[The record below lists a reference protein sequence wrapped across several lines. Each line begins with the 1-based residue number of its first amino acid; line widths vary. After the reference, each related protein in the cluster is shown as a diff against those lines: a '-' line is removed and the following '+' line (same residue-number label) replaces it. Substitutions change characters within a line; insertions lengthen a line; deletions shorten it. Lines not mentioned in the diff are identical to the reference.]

1 MKESLNNEISSSEE
15 SPFFESII
23 IDRKVINGI
32 LDFTKEVVGYFRN
45 LNLKL
50 QVHVPFVANLDSFKQ
65 ELKNAP
71 VKKVGIFQGVFNEQ
85 TNEFEHI
92 NQVEADSLDQKT
104 REVLGREE
112 LVVLS

>member
-1 MKESLNNEISSSEE
+1 MYEWLKNAFSQVLTWFKNIV
-15 SPFFESII
+15 
-23 IDRKVINGI
+23 RKVINGV
-32 LDFTKEVVGYFRN
+32 LEFAQQVVGYFRN
-45 LNLKL
+45 LNLKP
-50 QVHVPFVANLDSFKQ
+50 QIHVPFMANLDSFKQ
-65 ELKNAP
+65 ELKNVP

>member
-1 MKESLNNEISSSEE
+1 MYDWLKNAFSQVLTWFKNIV
-15 SPFFESII
+15 
-23 IDRKVINGI
+23 RKVINGV
-32 LDFTKEVVGYFRN
+32 LEFAQQVVGYFRN
-45 LNLKL
+45 LNLKP
-50 QVHVPFVANLDSFKQ
+50 QIHVPFMANLDSFKQ

-104 REVLGREE
+104 KEVLGREE

>member
-1 MKESLNNEISSSEE
+1 MYEWLKNAFSQVLTWFKNIV
-15 SPFFESII
+15 
-23 IDRKVINGI
+23 RKVINGV
-32 LDFTKEVVGYFRN
+32 LEFAQQVVGYFRN
-45 LNLKL
+45 LNLKP
-50 QVHVPFVANLDSFKQ
+50 QIHVPFMANLDSFKQ
-65 ELKNAP
+65 ELKNVP

-104 REVLGREE
+104 KEVLGREE